1 MKKLSMLNKNQLIYN
16 RAEII
21 GGLTKNIDAF
31 NEYISGL
38 NKSQFESNPEGKWS
52 PGQNLDHLIRSIKP
66 LVLIYG
72 LPKFVLKWMFGKANR
87 PSKNFDALVE
97 KYKLKLSAGGTASA
111 RFLPQPV
118 AFDEKEKLIGKY
130 DRLKKTL
137 VIKINHW
144 HEPELDAYI
153 LPHPLLGKLT
163 LREMLFFTIY
173 HNEHHLL
180 LLKQKLERSYNPST
194 SG

>member
-1 MKKLSMLNKNQLIYN
+1 MSSN
-16 RAEII
+16 RESLYSLTEIK

-31 NEYISGL
+31 NQYISGM
-38 NKSQFESNPEGKWS
+38 NKSEFESSPAGKWS

-66 LVLIYG
+66 LVFAYG
-72 LPKFVLKWMFGKANR
+72 LPKFILMWKFGKVNR
-87 PSKNFDALVE
+87 PSKSFEALVE

-111 RFLPQPV
+111 RFLPQSV

-130 DRLKKTL
+130 DRLKNSLLK
-137 VIKINHW
+137 KINHW
-144 HEPELDAYI
+144 QETDLDDYI

-180 LLKQKLERSYNPST
+180 LLKQRLEKV
-194 SG
+194 